1 MNEPLLCCAV
11 EYVCKIVI
19 RRHSLTHEFDCKAD
33 EEEIKEQ
40 KMCINPCA
48 ASDDSLSA
56 VKMMILF
63 L

>member
-1 MNEPLLCCAV
+1 MNVYFAVLLSMCV
-11 EYVCKIVI
+11 KFVI

-40 KMCINPCA
+40 KMLINPCA
-48 ASDDSLSA
+48 ATDDSLSA
-56 VKMMILF
+56 VKMKILF